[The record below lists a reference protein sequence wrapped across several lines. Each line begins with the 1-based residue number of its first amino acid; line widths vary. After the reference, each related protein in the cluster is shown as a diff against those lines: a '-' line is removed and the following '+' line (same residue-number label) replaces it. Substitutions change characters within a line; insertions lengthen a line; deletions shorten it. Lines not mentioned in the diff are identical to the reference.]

1 MYNGVLTKYKILIV
15 DDESSILKVFKQALG
30 KHFHVDTAESGETGL
45 DMVHKQGPYG
55 VVISDLRMP
64 GMDGMQFISQ
74 AKRAA
79 PESEF
84 IIQTGYAERETVTKA
99 VTELAVF
106 RILVKP
112 CDTKTLIHEVQEAMK
127 RFEKKV
133 SKEGAEN
140 PTLRLVES
148 IVTELKAGKLI
159 LPVLP
164 QIVQE
169 LQNVIKKPNSTNDD
183 LAMVI
188 EKDAVVSLR
197 LITVAGSYIHRG
209 RRKIRTVKEAI
220 PRLGSKETLNIVM
233 TITNKQF
240 YEIKNHRL
248 KQLREK
254 LWLHSLCC
262 AYGSKAIAQ
271 RLDLEDLEKFFLMG
285 LIHDIGKVLILKA
298 LDGEA
303 PAVKNIDMQDL
314 INSIQEA
321 HTGLGGVLLR
331 HWRFPKEFI
340 SVATLHEDPMAFP
353 HVAKSVLVTHIANIL
368 TRKIGYSLFEE
379 DVDLGSLEAAKRL
392 NISEESLEDIG
403 QEIAALMHE
412 VAAAF

>member
-1 MYNGVLTKYKILIV
+1 MLTKHKVLIV
-15 DDESSILKVFKQALG
+15 DDESSILKIFKQALS
-30 KHFHVDTAESGETGL
+30 KHFRVDTAESGEKGL
-45 DMVHKQGPYG
+45 DMVNRQGPYA

-64 GMDGMQFISQ
+64 EMSGMEFLPHIKKAS
-74 AKRAA
+74 
-79 PESEF
+79 PETEF
-84 IIQTGYAERETVTKA
+84 IIRTGYAEREVVTKA
-99 VTELAVF
+99 VTELAVS

-112 CDTKTLIHEVQEAMK
+112 CDAETLIHEVQEAMK
-127 RFEKKV
+127 RYEKKV
-133 SKEGAEN
+133 SKEDAKN
-140 PTLRLVES
+140 TTLRLVES
-148 IVTELKAGKLI
+148 IVKVLKDGKLI

-188 EKDAVVSLR
+188 EKDAAVSFS
-197 LITVAGSYIHRG
+197 LIAVAGSYIYRG
-209 RRKIRTVKEAI
+209 RKKIRTVREAI
-220 PRLGSKETLNIVM
+220 PRLDSKEILNIVM

-240 YEIKNHRL
+240 YEIKNNRL
-248 KQLREK
+248 KNLSEK
-254 LWLHSLCC
+254 HWLHSLCC
-262 AYGSKAIAQ
+262 AYGAKAIAQ

-298 LDGEA
+298 LDDEA
-303 PAVKNIDMQDL
+303 SAGKNIDMQDL

-321 HTGLGGVLLR
+321 HTNLGGVLLR

-353 HVAKSVLVTHIANIL
+353 HVAKSVLVIHIANIL

-379 DVDLGSLEAAKRL
+379 DVDLGSLKAAKRL
-392 NISEESLEDIG
+392 NISEESLEVIG
-403 QEIAALMHE
+403 QELVGLMHE
-412 VAAAF
+412 AAAAF

>member
-1 MYNGVLTKYKILIV
+1 M
-15 DDESSILKVFKQALG
+15 
-30 KHFHVDTAESGETGL
+30 
-45 DMVHKQGPYG
+45 
-55 VVISDLRMP
+55 
-64 GMDGMQFISQ
+64 
-74 AKRAA
+74 
-79 PESEF
+79 
-84 IIQTGYAERETVTKA
+84 
-99 VTELAVF
+99 
-106 RILVKP
+106 
-112 CDTKTLIHEVQEAMK
+112 
-127 RFEKKV
+127 
-133 SKEGAEN
+133 
-140 PTLRLVES
+140 
-148 IVTELKAGKLI
+148 
-159 LPVLP
+159 
-164 QIVQE
+164 
-169 LQNVIKKPNSTNDD
+169 
-183 LAMVI
+183 
-188 EKDAVVSLR
+188 
-197 LITVAGSYIHRG
+197 
-209 RRKIRTVKEAI
+209 
-220 PRLGSKETLNIVM
+220 
-233 TITNKQF
+233 
-240 YEIKNHRL
+240 
-248 KQLREK
+248 EK

-285 LIHDIGKVLILKA
+285 LIHDIGKVLILKS

-392 NISEESLEDIG
+392 NISVERLEVIG
-403 QEIAALMHE
+403 QEIVGLMHE